1 MPDRQIR
8 KRATALR
15 YEPGD
20 SAPTVLASGV
30 GLIAER
36 LLRTAQEAGVPVT
49 RDPALAEALGMLQL
63 GSEVPRELYA
73 AVAETLAWAYR
84 LDARAAGASSS
95 DGNLPNH

>member
-15 YEPGD
+15 YEPGAT
-20 SAPTVLASGV
+20 APTVLASGV

-36 LLRTAQEAGVPVT
+36 LLQTAAEAGIPVT
-49 RDPALAEALGMLQL
+49 HDPALAEALGMLQL
-63 GSEVPRELYA
+63 DAEIPAELYA

-84 LDARAAGASSS
+84 LDARAAGKSKT
-95 DGNLPNH
+95 